1 MLELR
6 ARAHRSRRGGAW
18 VGFAATGL
26 AAAAAVLLLRPRRAA
41 AAAVASSEPERS
53 TAPREPEPAEPT
65 EPSAPPPGS
74 LPVRRLVPAPYS
86 LPASAYGPPDITR
99 GETEA
104 DLARRRLHPSADYAD
119 GAWFP
124 VRLTEYHPD
133 APAKERKLE
142 GGKNDRRK
150 VPLITLEQ
158 HLADP
163 ARFPYVAVASDLI
176 LHGAPVA
183 YGTRVYLTLADPRLA
198 AAVFR
203 LVDTGGHFLEPR
215 YPGDPERDKQIRVP
229 GHEPL
234 DVATKWK
241 NGTWKL
247 SGQLTVARIDR
258 SDVLPD
264 PSARRPRAPN
274 A

>member
-1 MLELR
+1 MRELLSPSARR
-6 ARAHRSRRGGAW
+6 ARPW
-18 VGFAATGL
+18 TGL
-26 AAAAAVLLLRPRRAA
+26 LVAGTLAAGAVLLLRPRRAA
-41 AAAVASSEPERS
+41 ASSLPGELQRS
-53 TAPREPEPAEPT
+53 EDTTAPPMQPSEAGEDVP
-65 EPSAPPPGS
+65 PSAPGYQPP
-74 LPVRRLVPAPYS
+74 PVP
-86 LPASAYGPPDITR
+86 YGPPDITK
-99 GETEA
+99 GQTPA
-104 DLARRRLHPSADYAD
+104 DLAQRLLHPSAEYAD

-133 APAKERKLE
+133 APAKERKRE
-142 GGKNDRRK
+142 GGKNDRKK

-163 ARFPYVAVASDLI
+163 ARFPYVAVASDLV

-198 AAVFR
+198 RAVFR

-215 YPGDPERDKQIRVP
+215 YPGDPERDKQIRVL

-234 DVATKWK
+234 DVATTWK
-241 NGTWKL
+241 NDTWKL

-258 SDVLPD
+258 RDTLPD
-264 PSARRPRAPN
+264 PSARRSRAPN

>member
-1 MLELR
+1 MRELLPSSSR
-6 ARAHRSRRGGAW
+6 SARPSVGLLLAGALAGG
-18 VGFAATGL
+18 
-26 AAAAAVLLLRPRRAA
+26 AVLLLWPRRGAA
-41 AAAVASSEPERS
+41 A
-53 TAPREPEPAEPT
+53 
-65 EPSAPPPGS
+65 S
-74 LPVRRLVPAPYS
+74 LPVEPQRPDESMPPPIAPRDARSDTPPRTPRYE
-86 LPASAYGPPDITR
+86 PPIPYGPPDITK
-99 GETEA
+99 GETQA
-104 DLARRRLHPSADYAD
+104 DVVRRLLHPSAEYAD

-142 GGKNDRRK
+142 GGKNDRKK

-163 ARFPYVAVASDLI
+163 ARFPYAAVASDLV

-198 AAVFR
+198 GAVFR

-234 DVATKWK
+234 DIATKWK
-241 NGTWKL
+241 NATWKL